1 MADGFLDK
9 YNDELY
15 ALRKRASRFAAA
27 FPKIAGRLRMTGDVA
42 DDPHVERLIQS
53 FAYSAARVRQKL
65 DDEFPEL
72 SDSLLETLYPH
83 YLAPLPSMSVVQF
96 EPGATLATVQRL
108 ARHSEI
114 LAEPINGESC
124 RFRTTQDVEI
134 TPLAIS
140 GATLSGQ
147 PIDAPFSTASA
158 GAASCLRI
166 SLRTTSPR
174 PSTFQEM
181 GLAKLQ
187 LFISSAWQ
195 QATALYELLANNC
208 VGMALARHADDP
220 QAVFLP
226 ANNLKPSGFARDQ
239 AMLPYPPNSFDG
251 YRLLTEFFALPQKFL
266 FIDIDGLDRWS
277 GGDCEL
283 YIYLKTADARLERMV
298 SAKDLVLNASPVI
311 NLFQQSCEP
320 LSLDGTRTEYR
331 LLPDARRQRTREI
344 YSVEN
349 VQLTT
354 RDGQVEKTSPFFG
367 RTQKSNGSNVFWQT
381 YRRFDEDDASSDT
394 DIAFVDEKRGP
405 LGPIDIVASV
415 DTLCINRELPSQ
427 LPFGGGHPYL
437 QLSAGNEAVQSIHAL
452 MPPTPAIRM
461 NERTAREWRL
471 ISHLLLN
478 HLSLF
483 DNGGAPLKDILSLY
497 AFRDSPETRQLV
509 DSISNV
515 EAQNSHARLGSAMVP
530 GTDVTVEFDPS
541 LIDRA
546 AAYVF
551 ANVLNH
557 FFGLYTSIN
566 SFTRLTVTMRGHSE
580 PIARWP
586 ARAADRPLL

>member
-147 PIDAPFSTASA
+147 PIDAPFSSASA

-266 FIDIDGLDRWS
+266 FIDIGGLDRWP

-283 YIYLKTADARLERMV
+283 YIYLNTADARLERMV

>member
-208 VGMALARHADDP
+208 VGLALARHADDP

-266 FIDIDGLDRWS
+266 FIDIDGLDRWP

-437 QLSAGNEAVQSIHAL
+437 QLSAGNEAVQSINAL

>member
-114 LAEPINGESC
+114 LAEPISGESC

-187 LFISSAWQ
+187 LFSSSAWQ

-220 QAVFLP
+220 HAVFLP

>member
-124 RFRTTQDVEI
+124 RFRTTQDVQI

-266 FIDIDGLDRWS
+266 FIDIDGLDRWP

-344 YSVEN
+344 YSVES
-349 VQLTT
+349 VELTT

-437 QLSAGNEAVQSIHAL
+437 QLSAGNEAVQSIYAL

-461 NERTAREWRL
+461 NERTTREWRL

-551 ANVLNH
+551 ANVLNN

>member
-1 MADGFLDK
+1 
-9 YNDELY
+9 NDELY

-83 YLAPLPSMSVVQF
+83 YLAPLPSISVVQF

-266 FIDIDGLDRWS
+266 FIDIDGLDRWP

-283 YIYLKTADARLERMV
+283 YIYLNTADARLERMV

-320 LSLDGTRTEYR
+320 LNLDGTRTEYR

>member
-1 MADGFLDK
+1 MADGFLEK
-9 YNDELY
+9 YNDEMY

-83 YLAPLPSMSVVQF
+83 YLAPLPSMSIVQF
-96 EPGATLATVQRL
+96 QPSTSLATVQTL

-124 RFRTTQDVEI
+124 RFRTTQNVEI
-134 TPLAIS
+134 VPLTVS
-140 GATLSGQ
+140 GAALSGQ
-147 PIDAPFSTASA
+147 PIDAPFSPASA

-166 SLRTTSPR
+166 SLRTTAPR

-181 GLAKLQ
+181 GLKGLQ

-195 QATALYELLANNC
+195 QATALNELLANHC
-208 VGMALARHADDP
+208 VGMALARHAEDP

-226 ANNLKPSGFARDQ
+226 PSHLKPSGFARDQ
-239 AMLPYPPNSFDG
+239 GMLPYPANSFDG

-266 FIDIDGLDRWS
+266 FLDLDGVDRWP

-283 YIYLKTADARLERMV
+283 YIYLNAADARLERMV
-298 SAKDLVLNASPVI
+298 SAKNFVLNASPVI

-354 RDGQVEKTSPFFG
+354 RNGSIERTSPFFG
-367 RTQKSNGSNVFWQT
+367 RTQRNTGSNVFWQT
-381 YRRFDEDDASSDT
+381 YRRFDEDDGSSDT

-405 LGPIDIVASV
+405 LGPVDIVASI

-437 QLSAGNEAVQSIHAL
+437 QLSAGNEAVQSIQAL

-461 NERTAREWRL
+461 NERSAREWRL

-483 DNGGAPLKDILSLY
+483 DSGGAALKDILSLY
-497 AFRDSPETRQLV
+497 ALQDSPETRQLV
-509 DSISNV
+509 DAISNV
-515 EAQNSHARLGSAMVP
+515 EARNSHARLGAAMVP
-530 GTDVTVEFDPS
+530 GTDVTLEFDPS
-541 LIDRA
+541 LIDRP

-551 ANVLNH
+551 ASVLNH

-586 ARAADRPLL
+586 ARAADRPLV

>member
-124 RFRTTQDVEI
+124 RFRTTQDVQI

-266 FIDIDGLDRWS
+266 FIDIDGLDRWP

-344 YSVEN
+344 YSVES

-437 QLSAGNEAVQSIHAL
+437 QLSAGNEAVQSIYAL

-461 NERTAREWRL
+461 NERTTREWRL

-551 ANVLNH
+551 ANVLNN

>member
-96 EPGATLATVQRL
+96 EPSATLATVQRL

-174 PSTFQEM
+174 SSTFQEM

-208 VGMALARHADDP
+208 VGLALARHADDP

-437 QLSAGNEAVQSIHAL
+437 QLSAGNEAVQSINAL

>member
-266 FIDIDGLDRWS
+266 FIDIDGLDRWP
-277 GGDCEL
+277 GG
-283 YIYLKTADARLERMV
+283 RLR
-298 SAKDLVLNASPVI
+298 ALH
-311 NLFQQSCEP
+311 LFE
-320 LSLDGTRTEYR
+320 D
-331 LLPDARRQRTREI
+331 RR
-344 YSVEN
+344 
-349 VQLTT
+349 
-354 RDGQVEKTSPFFG
+354 
-367 RTQKSNGSNVFWQT
+367 
-381 YRRFDEDDASSDT
+381 
-394 DIAFVDEKRGP
+394 
-405 LGPIDIVASV
+405 
-415 DTLCINRELPSQ
+415 C
-427 LPFGGGHPYL
+427 
-437 QLSAGNEAVQSIHAL
+437 
-452 MPPTPAIRM
+452 
-461 NERTAREWRL
+461 
-471 ISHLLLN
+471 
-478 HLSLF
+478 
-483 DNGGAPLKDILSLY
+483 
-497 AFRDSPETRQLV
+497 
-509 DSISNV
+509 
-515 EAQNSHARLGSAMVP
+515 
-530 GTDVTVEFDPS
+530 
-541 LIDRA
+541 
-546 AAYVF
+546 
-551 ANVLNH
+551 
-557 FFGLYTSIN
+557 
-566 SFTRLTVTMRGHSE
+566 
-580 PIARWP
+580 
-586 ARAADRPLL
+586 